1 MATHMLHSCLR
12 VLADG
17 WKFAQKT
24 LRLLKRCYHR
34 RSYRGRLL
42 WVAPTEGPI
51 EAQNMIFTFNRIC
64 PNPLFK
70 TLTFICF
77 SSILQS
83 LYGTLTF
90 MFSFLEI
97 SFPHCKENRFLHF
110 IKIHGLGND
119 FSIVLCNFLYISITF
134 LF

>member
-17 WKFAQKT
+17 WKFPQKT

-70 TLTFICF
+70 TLTF
-77 SSILQS
+77 
-83 LYGTLTF
+83 

-97 SFPHCKENRFLHF
+97 SFSHCKENRFLHF

>member
-1 MATHMLHSCLR
+1 MLHSCLR

-17 WKFAQKT
+17 WKFPQKT

-42 WVAPTEGPI
+42 WVAPTEGPV

-64 PNPLFK
+64 PKPLFK

-77 SSILQS
+77 SSILVFVWNPNFHVFVS
-83 LYGTLTF
+83 GDFFSTLQR
-90 MFSFLEI
+90 
-97 SFPHCKENRFLHF
+97 K
-110 IKIHGLGND
+110 
-119 FSIVLCNFLYISITF
+119 
-134 LF
+134 